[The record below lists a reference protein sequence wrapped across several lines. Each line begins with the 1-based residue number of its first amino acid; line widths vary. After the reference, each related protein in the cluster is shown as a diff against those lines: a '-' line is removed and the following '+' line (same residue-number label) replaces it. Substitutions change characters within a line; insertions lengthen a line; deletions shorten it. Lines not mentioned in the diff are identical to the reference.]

1 MPTPGGARLRDERI
15 RRLTAELLYFGVTFS
30 LIASLSLIFDDSS
43 FAAPLLFNAFVVHAS
58 IASLRWM
65 RMPVVPA
72 AILSL
77 LLTFLVQVWLHY
89 PGTLRFG
96 FPWRESISAIRE
108 DVREALEIITTAE
121 VPLSPSVGMLFMA
134 ALATW
139 LIVFLGDWGAFRLG
153 SPQIEVFAPA
163 GAVFIL
169 LSFFGEGTDRVKYA
183 LLVVGACLAFC
194 VVHPAR
200 RFDSTKQTPL
210 QNPASSR
217 GFGGALMAV
226 AAVVVSLL
234 STSIAYGHL
243 QSSPFDLWASQDSVE
258 SGSSEGRV
266 VPNPLVS
273 VRSQLRELSEV
284 KAFTVVSDQAAYWR
298 MTALETFD
306 GESWSLRTSHYS
318 VENDRRLANTAPLRA
333 PEMTEVTQDF
343 AIENLASV
351 WLPVAYQ
358 PVAVAAEDKREIRF
372 ASETSTLLL
381 ESDTTSQLEYR
392 ALSQIPVYQADYL
405 RGLRND
411 DLSAISGELLTVP
424 ASVSL
429 RVRELAR
436 SITADK
442 DSPYEQ
448 ALELQNWLRETFTYS
463 LDIPP
468 GHSGSHLD
476 QFLFEWGAGYCEHF
490 TTAFAA
496 MGRVV
501 GLPTRVAV
509 GFTSGEAVEVYPDG
523 RARYQV
529 RGRHSHTW
537 PEVYLSGAGWVAFEP
552 TPGRGAPGATS
563 YTLLPEQQD
572 APPLPNTAQIG
583 PPATAEEGSENPE
596 GTTAPSEAAEPPAP
610 PEVEESETSRMSW
623 QIPVL
628 VVAGIAGLYLLSTAA
643 LFFLRNRLRRRRAES
658 GPAQYVLGGWET
670 ILELLEIRGVI
681 RRACDTPLELSKRA
695 AVSLGMA
702 PGPWFVFGT
711 AVSQAGF
718 ASPSE
723 VEGLSESQRESVKAV
738 VTELHAQLTPIQ
750 RIRRILGFG
759 VWRFSRKRQAGV
771 S

>member
-1 MPTPGGARLRDERI
+1 MPTPGGERLRDERI

-30 LIASLSLIFDDSS
+30 LIASLTLIFDDSS
-43 FAAPLLFNAFVVHAS
+43 FAGPLLLNAVVVHLAV
-58 IASLRWM
+58 ASLRWL
-65 RMPVVPA
+65 RMPVAPA

-77 LLTFLVQVWLHY
+77 LITFLVQVWIHY
-89 PGTLRFG
+89 PSTLRFG
-96 FPWRESISAIRE
+96 FPWRESISAISG

-134 ALATW
+134 SLATW

-183 LLVVGACLAFC
+183 LLVVAACLAFC

-200 RFDSTKQTPL
+200 RFEASKQTSL

-217 GFGGALMAV
+217 GIGGALMAAV
-226 AAVVVSLL
+226 AVVVSLL
-234 STSIAYGHL
+234 GTNIAYSQL
-243 QSSPFDLWASQDSVE
+243 QSSPFDLWASRDSIGSE
-258 SGSSEGRV
+258 SSEGRV

-273 VRSQLRELSEV
+273 VRPQLRELSDV
-284 KAFTVVSDQAAYWR
+284 RAFRVLSDQAAYWR

-306 GESWSLRTSHYS
+306 GETWSLRASHYS
-318 VENDRRLANTAPLRA
+318 VENDRRLANTAPLSA
-333 PEMTEVTQDF
+333 PEMKEVTQDF
-343 AIENLASV
+343 AIENLDSI
-351 WLPVAYQ
+351 WLPAAYQ
-358 PVAVAAEDKREIRF
+358 PVEVAAEDKRQIRF

-381 ESDTTSQLEYR
+381 ESDTISQLEYR
-392 ALSQIPVYQADYL
+392 AISEIPVYQADYL

-436 SITADK
+436 SITADRT
-442 DSPYEQ
+442 SPYEQ
-448 ALELQNWLRETFTYS
+448 ALALQNWLRENFTYS

-476 QFLFEWGAGYCEHF
+476 QFLFEWGTGYCEQF
-490 TTAFAA
+490 ATAFAA

-501 GLPTRVAV
+501 ELPTRVAV
-509 GFTSGEAVEVYPDG
+509 GFTPGEAVEVYPDG
-523 RARYQV
+523 RALYQV

-563 YTLLPEQQD
+563 YTFLPEEQD
-572 APPLPNTAQIG
+572 APPLPSSTQIA
-583 PPATAEEGSENPE
+583 PPAPAEEDSESPE
-596 GTTAPSEAAEPPAP
+596 SAPPPGDAAEPPAP
-610 PEVEESETSRMSW
+610 PEVGASEPSGMSW
-623 QIPVL
+623 QITVL
-628 VVAGIAGLYLLSTAA
+628 LAVGIGGFYLLSTAA
-643 LFFLRNRLRRRRAES
+643 LFFLRQRLRRRRAA
-658 GPAQYVLGGWET
+658 GDPALHVLGGWET
-670 ILELLEIRGVI
+670 ILELLEIRGVT
-681 RRACDTPLELSKRA
+681 RRACDTPLELSRRA

-702 PGPWFVFGT
+702 PEPWFVLGT

-718 ASPSE
+718 GRPSA
-723 VEGLSESQRESVKAV
+723 VQGLSESQRESVKV
-738 VTELHAQLTPIQ
+738 VLGELHSQLTPTQ

-759 VWRFSRKRQAGV
+759 VWRFSRKRP
-771 S
+771 